1 MHANANTAPT
11 GANTTLREEKARDFT
26 ELYLSASPEERLK
39 ISALIDALS
48 FHECTALDGLLS
60 DESLPAPEREI
71 LEPLLANVKAALAGA
86 RFQPVFTK
94 QQIQAIEANE
104 QPARDAKRR
113 LMLSVLCMTEKRM
126 NHVALNDLEAF
137 ADLVEL
143 TSDFVAIS
151 QAQLDLAEAARN
163 RLMLVGFDHVE
174 VDA

>member
-11 GANTTLREEKARDFT
+11 GANTTPREEKEREFI
-26 ELYLSASPEERLK
+26 ELYLSATPEKRLK
-39 ISALIDALS
+39 INAPIDALS
-48 FHECTALDGLLS
+48 FHECDAIDALLS
-60 DESLPAPEREI
+60 DETLPDPEREI
-71 LEPLLANVKAALAGA
+71 LKPLLANVKTALAGA